1 MDMNWFHQWVVLV
14 VEEQELPVHAGASVV
29 PVECVCFVSALVG
42 LVVVV
47 VGWMVVVG
55 LVVS

>member
-1 MDMNWFHQWVVLV
+1 V